1 MAAVS
6 LPGVVSAELGDGE
19 ACFLRIALSS
29 STFLRLRCQRPFGEL
44 LPQLRRHPRVLKQA
58 LLRQPVRLLG
68 EPAGYVL
75 EVTEVKC
82 ELAPRLVELLS
93 DRLQFAVELE
103 VLFGV
108 VHRHSLGLHQGERLD
123 PRPLQRRTSRLL
135 HFFIRGA
142 ALRR

>member
-68 EPAGYVL
+68 EPTGHIL
-75 EVTEVKC
+75 EVAWVKR
-82 ELAPRLVELLS
+82 ELAPCLVELLS
-93 DRLQFAVELE
+93 DRLQLPVELDI
-103 VLFGV
+103 LLGV
-108 VHRHSLGLHQGERLD
+108 VHRHSLGLHHGERLD
-123 PRPLQRRTSRLL
+123 PRPLQRRASRLL
-135 HFFIRGA
+135 HFFKRGA